1 MSTDY
6 SEQIFQSIDTIIS
19 QRLKEVS
26 FDKTE
31 ICEIISQDK
40 DNVNKYWVSN
50 GSLKYEAYS
59 IDENRKYPMADR
71 GQIQVILEEMLLLE
85 GEYTLDIAFHD
96 EYGAPYD
103 YIRRIMKFNVYSDIK
118 DVGVFRIKHK
128 YIQGQRC

>member
-1 MSTDY
+1 M
-6 SEQIFQSIDTIIS
+6 
-19 QRLKEVS
+19 V
-26 FDKTE
+26 
-31 ICEIISQDK
+31 
-40 DNVNKYWVSN
+40 NVKIKALSN
-50 GSLKYEAYS
+50 GEERTSFKTGESIQIDIDYKKNDKAIVDSVVGIGIFRNDGLNCYGTNTL

-128 YIQGQRC
+128 YIQG